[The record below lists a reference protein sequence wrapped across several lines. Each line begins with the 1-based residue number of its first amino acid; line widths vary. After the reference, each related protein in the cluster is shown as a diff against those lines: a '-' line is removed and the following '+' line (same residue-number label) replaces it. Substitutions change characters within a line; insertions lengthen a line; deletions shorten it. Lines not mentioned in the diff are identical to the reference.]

1 MNKEMNGWIV
11 SLWIDSSQIQ
21 LNNREELPY
30 LSWSPYDRV
39 TIDEIIDFS
48 DFFKTKEF
56 SAWNGTVQRL
66 HLIPMLQCNLKPG
79 KNCLIDLQKSGHEP
93 YGIYCIITARFQ
105 NRFVNINDVKMR
117 ICNVISMYLENRD
130 IQWQAFHSLGAEDF
144 VGIFLANNIAELAE
158 IGDIFKQ
165 ITYTNG
171 CQRKEIFASVYS
183 FFGLNNPD
191 YCQEPKA
198 DLIVRLHIKTGF
210 TRREV
215 RKLLEADFEK
225 RFPDIVSKI
234 SISEVISGRGY
245 LEVRVPNHC
254 NALSCFHNN
263 KEAVFNGQSTFY
275 NNYVESSQTYWTV
288 IKENILDEEKD
299 VGELNIY
306 DELNIKNSVF
316 ESSSMHPISE
326 FILKEYER
334 LINSHRCL
342 WWKPILKNQYEVY
355 SEFVKEYTDDGNEA
369 ALCTLNNKVQTVLLH
384 INQATTPIYEVPY
397 HNYYYSGSYNDVL
410 RMYYGI
416 IASLF
421 NIAYRLPR
429 NEETYQYEIS
439 YCVDFEATTKVHSS
453 MYTLKNDKRRFVIFH
468 LPYDAFMKFDKT
480 VKLLLHEV
488 FHYVAPYSRSSR
500 NRIFVRVWIILIFEQ
515 YIDYLRNKGLTEE
528 NSKNIVEYFYN
539 HYGQLCKSVEDKL
552 GDLLNK
558 KISNDFTTISKLN
571 KLKEIPE
578 KICEIICNELNQDL
592 GLWLKEVKNY
602 CEYRMVYPNLFS
614 AENAEYF
621 RESIRRIALA
631 TKEAF
636 CDLNM
641 IYILN
646 LSLNEYV
653 VLLFNTFAGKYNETS
668 ISIQLEKLIR
678 ERKLSIGSFEF
689 RIGMV
694 LDQYYLEKLK
704 NAEPERYRDMFN
716 EDIRQ
721 IKDESQSDTYKLF
734 CEYLLMTYNQYLAE
748 YRKEHMLFK
757 ELFTGERQ
765 WFSLFLRGSE
775 GQKKIQNAASKQ
787 EKISENLSVILDFID
802 VEIDQSQLNINK
814 KKSTM
819 VQYSNISNKWNKEQ
833 FVICNLGEYVKES
846 CRIIQEWGD
855 GIVWFRGLCSDSFS
869 LTPSLFRNLDP
880 ELSLYANQVKFLKD
894 AYYLTL
900 SEATLWTEKIKNKLE
915 HMCLLQHYG
924 IPTSLLDF
932 SDDML
937 IALHFALNPDVP
949 EDMRKVDE
957 YIYQPKVVLFNP
969 FKYHEAVEV
978 LQKGKPTKHSK
989 NISPFLLDVQDK
1001 QVEEYYVH
1009 DMSNEYLET
1018 HSHEN
1023 TQDYKPNPRT
1033 NLYPRPLAIRR
1044 ANARIHA
1051 QNGTF
1056 VAYNL
1061 SARPEKEDKQ
1071 PLEYY
1076 AYLALERIQEDYL
1089 NLLENYN
1096 QPLAQGEFIK
1106 EIYINKMAIP
1116 TIKSQ
1121 LKTMNVTTAHTY
1133 PELFRLFAEYMDKRK
1148 S

>member
-1 MNKEMNGWIV
+1 MNGWIV

-39 TIDEIIDFS
+39 TIDEITDFS
-48 DFFKTKEF
+48 DFFETKEF
-56 SAWNGTVQRL
+56 STWNGTVQRL
-66 HLIPMLQCNLKPG
+66 HLIPMQQCNFKPG
-79 KNCLIDLQKSGHEP
+79 ENCLIDLQKSGHEP

-105 NRFVNINDVKMR
+105 NRFMNIFDVETR
-117 ICNVISMYLENRD
+117 ICNVISKYLENKD
-130 IQWQAFHSLGAEDF
+130 IQWQAFRSLGAEDF
-144 VGIFLANNIAELAE
+144 VGIFLANNIADLAE
-158 IGDIFKQ
+158 VGDIFKQ
-165 ITYTNG
+165 ITYTSG
-171 CQRKEIFASVYS
+171 CQRKELFASVYS

-198 DLIVRLHIKTGF
+198 DLIVRLYIKTGF
-210 TRREV
+210 TRQEV

-225 RFPDIVSKI
+225 RFPDIVSRI
-234 SISEVISGRGY
+234 SILEIISGRGY
-245 LEVRVPNHC
+245 LEIRIPNHG

-275 NNYVESSQTYWTV
+275 NNYIESSQTYWTV
-288 IKENILDEEKD
+288 IQENILDEEKD
-299 VGELNIY
+299 VGELNFY
-306 DELNIKNSVF
+306 DEPNIKNSVSK
-316 ESSSMHPISE
+316 SSSIHPISG

-342 WWKPILKNQYEVY
+342 WWKPVLKNQYEVY
-355 SEFVKEYTDDGNEA
+355 AEFIKEYTDDGNEA

-410 RMYYGI
+410 RMYYGV
-416 IASLF
+416 IASIF
-421 NIAYRLPR
+421 NIAYKLPR

-468 LPYDAFMKFDKT
+468 LPYDAFMRFDKT

-500 NRIFVRVWIILIFEQ
+500 NRIFVRIWIILVFEQ
-515 YIDYLRNKGLTEE
+515 YIDYLKNKGLTED
-528 NSKNIVEYFYN
+528 NSKNIVEYFYK

-558 KISNDFTTISKLN
+558 KISNDFTSISKLN
-571 KLKEIPE
+571 KLKDVPE
-578 KICEIICNELNQDL
+578 KICEIVCNELNQDL
-592 GLWLKEVKNY
+592 GLWLKEVKDY
-602 CEYRMVYPNLFS
+602 CEYRMVYPNLFN
-614 AENAEYF
+614 AQNAEYF
-621 RESIRRIALA
+621 MESIRRIALA

-653 VLLFNTFAGKYNETS
+653 ALLFDTFAGKYNETS
-668 ISIQLEKLIR
+668 INTQLEKLIKD
-678 ERKLSIGSFEF
+678 RKLSIGSFEF

-704 NAEPERYRDMFN
+704 NEEPERYRDMFN

-721 IKDESQSDTYKLF
+721 IESESQSDTYKLF
-734 CEYLLMTYNQYLAE
+734 CEYLLMTYDQYLAE

-757 ELFTGERQ
+757 ELFAGERQ
-765 WFSLFLRGSE
+765 WFSLFLKGSDR
-775 GQKKIQNAASKQ
+775 QKKLQNAASKQ
-787 EKISENLSVILDFID
+787 EKISGNLSVILDFID

-833 FVICNLGEYVKES
+833 FVVCNLGEYVKES

-869 LTPSLFRNLDP
+869 LTPSLFRKLDP

-894 AYYLTL
+894 AYYITL
-900 SEATLWTEKIKNKLE
+900 SEATLWTETMKSKLE

-969 FKYHEAVEV
+969 FKYNEAVEF
-978 LQKGKPTKHSK
+978 LQKGKPTKYSK

-1001 QVEEYYVH
+1001 QVEEYCVH
-1009 DMSNEYLET
+1009 DMSNEYLKT
-1018 HSHEN
+1018 HSYEN

-1071 PLEYY
+1071 PSEYY

-1089 NLLENYN
+1089 KLLEDYN
-1096 QPLAQGEFIK
+1096 QPLEQGEFIK

>member
-1 MNKEMNGWIV
+1 M
-11 SLWIDSSQIQ
+11 
-21 LNNREELPY
+21 
-30 LSWSPYDRV
+30 
-39 TIDEIIDFS
+39 
-48 DFFKTKEF
+48 
-56 SAWNGTVQRL
+56 
-66 HLIPMLQCNLKPG
+66 
-79 KNCLIDLQKSGHEP
+79 
-93 YGIYCIITARFQ
+93 
-105 NRFVNINDVKMR
+105 
-117 ICNVISMYLENRD
+117 
-130 IQWQAFHSLGAEDF
+130 
-144 VGIFLANNIAELAE
+144 
-158 IGDIFKQ
+158 
-165 ITYTNG
+165 
-171 CQRKEIFASVYS
+171 
-183 FFGLNNPD
+183 
-191 YCQEPKA
+191 
-198 DLIVRLHIKTGF
+198 
-210 TRREV
+210 
-215 RKLLEADFEK
+215 
-225 RFPDIVSKI
+225 
-234 SISEVISGRGY
+234 
-245 LEVRVPNHC
+245 
-254 NALSCFHNN
+254 
-263 KEAVFNGQSTFY
+263 
-275 NNYVESSQTYWTV
+275 
-288 IKENILDEEKD
+288 
-299 VGELNIY
+299 
-306 DELNIKNSVF
+306 
-316 ESSSMHPISE
+316 
-326 FILKEYER
+326 
-334 LINSHRCL
+334 
-342 WWKPILKNQYEVY
+342 
-355 SEFVKEYTDDGNEA
+355 
-369 ALCTLNNKVQTVLLH
+369 
-384 INQATTPIYEVPY
+384 
-397 HNYYYSGSYNDVL
+397 
-410 RMYYGI
+410 
-416 IASLF
+416 
-421 NIAYRLPR
+421 
-429 NEETYQYEIS
+429 
-439 YCVDFEATTKVHSS
+439 
-453 MYTLKNDKRRFVIFH
+453 
-468 LPYDAFMKFDKT
+468 
-480 VKLLLHEV
+480 
-488 FHYVAPYSRSSR
+488 
-500 NRIFVRVWIILIFEQ
+500 
-515 YIDYLRNKGLTEE
+515 
-528 NSKNIVEYFYN
+528 
-539 HYGQLCKSVEDKL
+539 
-552 GDLLNK
+552 
-558 KISNDFTTISKLN
+558 
-571 KLKEIPE
+571 
-578 KICEIICNELNQDL
+578 CNELNQDL

-734 CEYLLMTYNQYLAE
+734 CEYLLTTYNQYLAE

-894 AYYLTL
+894 AYYITL
-900 SEATLWTEKIKNKLE
+900 SEATLWTEKMKSKLE